1 MMTDAQLLFSDAQ
14 AITADAASTNLIDL
28 GAVRQIGQGEPMG
41 IAILVDVA
49 ADSTTGDETYEFEL
63 QTDDNAAFSSATEV
77 LAQAITAARL
87 TAGSLHVIPLSPS
100 ILPLLERYIRLNYDV
115 GGTTPTITVTA
126 WLSPLS
132 ALAGRSPIYA
142 DGFNISA

>member
-28 GAVRQIGQGEPMG
+28 SAARQIGQGEPMG

-49 ADSTTGDETYEFEL
+49 ADFTTTDETYEFEL
-63 QTDDNAAFSSATEV
+63 QTDDNEAFSSAADV
-77 LAQAITAARL
+77 IAQTITAARL
-87 TAGSLHVIPLSPS
+87 TAGSLHVIPISPS
-100 ILPLLERYIRLNYDV
+100 ILPLLERYIRLRYDV

-126 WLSPLS
+126 WLAPLS
-132 ALAGRSPIYA
+132 TLAGRAPIYP
-142 DGFNISA
+142 DGFTISA